1 MATLASGDSIQLLD
15 GSTMHFSSGPSA
27 LRLRYQT
34 SKSISDLPGLRKQAQ
49 EVWDNLRPQVEQEG
63 FRNAVLS
70 ANDAPKGFILTTNS
84 SYNFVFDRRP
94 DGSWHCSFDDPGQA
108 AK

>member
-1 MATLASGDSIQLLD
+1 
-15 GSTMHFSSGPSA
+15 MHFSSGPSA

-34 SKSISDLPGLRKQAQ
+34 SKSINDLPGLRKQAQ
-49 EVWDNLRPQVEQEG
+49 EVWGSFCPKVEQQGFRNAVLSAG

-84 SYNFVFDRRP
+84 SYNFVFDRSP